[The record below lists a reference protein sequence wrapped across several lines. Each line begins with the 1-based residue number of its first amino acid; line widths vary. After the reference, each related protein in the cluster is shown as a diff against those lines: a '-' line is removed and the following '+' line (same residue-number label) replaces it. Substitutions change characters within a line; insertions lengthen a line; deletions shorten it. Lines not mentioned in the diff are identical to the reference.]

1 VVRASGDPAV
11 ALGTLRREV
20 QSLDRNLLITNAFT
34 MSELIGRTLWA
45 ARMGAGLL
53 ALFGLLA
60 LALSTIGLYGV
71 MAYTVTQRTSE
82 LGIRMAL
89 GARPA
94 DVFWM
99 VIKQASVLVASGIA
113 LGLVAALALTRLVSK
128 LLFGVSPTD
137 TMTFAVTAL
146 LLVVVAMVASFL
158 PARRAT
164 NFDPLL
170 ALRVE

>member
-1 VVRASGDPAV
+1 
-11 ALGTLRREV
+11 
-20 QSLDRNLLITNAFT
+20 
-34 MSELIGRTLWA
+34 
-45 ARMGAGLL
+45 
-53 ALFGLLA
+53 
-60 LALSTIGLYGV
+60 

-113 LGLVAALALTRLVSK
+113 LGLVAALTLTRLVSK